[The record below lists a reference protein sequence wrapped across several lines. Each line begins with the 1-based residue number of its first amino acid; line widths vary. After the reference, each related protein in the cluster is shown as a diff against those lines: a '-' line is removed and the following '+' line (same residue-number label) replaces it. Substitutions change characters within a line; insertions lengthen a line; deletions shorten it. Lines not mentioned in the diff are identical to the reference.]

1 MFFEEERFFKPE
13 DYGKSFPRQVVRL
26 KYFDEDFGDDSVEGV
41 RPLVGSQKPFQL
53 VDEKGTSYRSRRVRD
68 RTGQAVFRQK
78 VLAAY
83 GQRCCV
89 RGESSLE
96 VLNAAHIQP
105 YVNSES
111 NHIQNGLAFRT
122 DLHKLFDAGLIT
134 IDDDYRLVTSNRLKS
149 GGYASYHG
157 QKVFVPDEVSRS
169 PQRRPWKCTGQ

>member
-1 MFFEEERFFKPE
+1 VEHKQTGTRRHPEIGCIILGRSVFFEEERFFKPE

-89 RGESSLE
+89 TGESSLE
-96 VLNAAHIQP
+96 VLDAAHI
-105 YVNSES
+105 
-111 NHIQNGLAFRT
+111 
-122 DLHKLFDAGLIT
+122 
-134 IDDDYRLVTSNRLKS
+134 
-149 GGYASYHG
+149 
-157 QKVFVPDEVSRS
+157 
-169 PQRRPWKCTGQ
+169 